1 MRDRAILLLLARL
14 ALRAG
19 DIVALRLID
28 IDWDRAVI
36 HVSGKSRRETAL
48 PLPQDVGDALC
59 VYITTVRP
67 RIDNRQLDE
76 QKVFLG
82 VRAPHRPFSNP
93 GVVTKIARRA
103 LDRAS
108 VITFASRGAHVFR
121 HSQATALLRSE
132 RPLKSSPRYSAYLP
146 EYHHD
151 LCQDG
156 HGDVAGGR
164 AARAGGGAQ

>member
-1 MRDRAILLLLARL
+1 MVAHQGLRAHL

-19 DIVALRLID
+19 DIVDLRLID
-28 IDWDRAVI
+28 ADWDRAVI

-59 VYITTVRP
+59 TYITTVRP
-67 RIDNRQLDE
+67 RVDEPRLDE

-93 GVVTKIARRA
+93 GVVTKIARRT
-103 LDRAS
+103 LDRAG

-121 HSQATALLRSE
+121 HYIDGLTMSRNPARFWFCRQVSTLMAT
-132 RPLKSSPRYSAYLP
+132 
-146 EYHHD
+146 
-151 LCQDG
+151 
-156 HGDVAGGR
+156 
-164 AARAGGGAQ
+164 